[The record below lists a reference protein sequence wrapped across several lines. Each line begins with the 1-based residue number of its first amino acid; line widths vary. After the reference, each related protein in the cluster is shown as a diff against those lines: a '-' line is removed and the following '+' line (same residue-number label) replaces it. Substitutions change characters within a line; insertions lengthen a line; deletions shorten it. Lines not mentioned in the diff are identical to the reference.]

1 MKKEIELAYE
11 RLPKLLTMY
20 GFKRAYVRSENE
32 YIAIVLCEQKKPL
45 SLSSWLDF
53 ETFVKLDISRNIILL
68 GQEHRGA
75 GRCRQEP
82 EHQGRRQLLQ
92 GGV

>member
-20 GFKRAYVRSENE
+20 GFKKAYVRSENE
-32 YIAIVLCEQKKPL
+32 DIAIVLCEQQKPL

-53 ETFVKLDISRNIILL
+53 ETFVKLDISRNIILI
-68 GQEHRGA
+68 GQEQIDNLDGY
-75 GRCRQEP
+75 
-82 EHQGRRQLLQ
+82 LLIK
-92 GGV
+92 GSEIND